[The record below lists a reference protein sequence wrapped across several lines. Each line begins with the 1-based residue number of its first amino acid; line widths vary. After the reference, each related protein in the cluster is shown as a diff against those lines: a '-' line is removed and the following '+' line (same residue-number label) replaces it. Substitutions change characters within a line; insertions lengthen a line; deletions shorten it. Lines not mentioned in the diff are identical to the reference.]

1 MAIAPSIPLLRT
13 VLHTRGTWSARDD
26 RTPSAVY
33 LGVLWVGMI
42 AGFGVDFP
50 RYMRENPPAPMIVH
64 IHGAIYT
71 VWMLLLT
78 MQVLLVVRD
87 RVALHRRLAWLLAGW
102 ACLMGVMGPVA
113 IMASQAANIRGGPV
127 SDPPF
132 LSVAFNNVLCFLI
145 LIGCGLALRRN
156 PAAHRRLMMLSSV
169 SLADPGFA
177 RFSGWIWPQEPGSI
191 LVWFIY
197 TFYGNVLLV
206 ALMTA
211 WDWYRGRLM
220 RQFVIGAAGLL
231 AAEFTATV
239 LYFWGPWRALSVS
252 WVAAWARHFG

>member
-1 MAIAPSIPLLRT
+1 MATASALSQPGT
-13 VLHTRGTWSARDD
+13 TLHTRGTWSARDD
-26 RTPSAVY
+26 RTASAVY

-50 RYMRENPPAPMIVH
+50 RYLRENPAAPMIVH
-64 IHGAIYT
+64 IHGAIYS

-78 MQVLLVVRD
+78 VQVLLVVRD
-87 RVALHRRLAWLLAGW
+87 RVALHRRLGWLLAGW

-113 IMASQAANIRGGPV
+113 IMVSQAANMRGGPV
-127 SDPPF
+127 YDPPF
-132 LSVAFNNVLCFLI
+132 LCVAFNNVLCFLI
-145 LIGCGLALRRN
+145 LLACGIALRKN
-156 PAAHRRLMMLSSV
+156 PAAHRRLMILSSV

-177 RFSGWIWPQEPGSI
+177 RFSGWIWPQEPASI
-191 LVWFIY
+191 PVWFVY
-197 TFYGNVLLV
+197 TFYGNVLLI

-220 RQFVIGAAGLL
+220 RQFVIGASALL

-239 LYFWGPWRALSVS
+239 LYFWGPWRALSAS
-252 WVAAWARHFG
+252 WVAGWARHFG